1 VSIRSLLAA
10 DSACKSTS
18 DTPQEFSFLARLLV
32 FFGRVADPLHQQR
45 KNEEKRKKEWDRA
58 GIGGSA

>member
-1 VSIRSLLAA
+1 MPFVLQAAVNNATHKKKNVSIRSLLAA

-32 FFGRVADPLHQQR
+32 FLDA
-45 KNEEKRKKEWDRA
+45 
-58 GIGGSA
+58 